1 MYVLTG
7 GGTGIGRC
15 LAESLSR
22 RGKSVLIVGRR
33 EQILRET
40 AASSPLIE
48 VCCADVSTDAGRE
61 KLALHLTNQPTL
73 DGLIHNAGSL
83 EPISSLARVKKDA
96 WEQSFA
102 LNVHAPLFLT
112 QCLLPKLDNARV
124 LNIGSAGAHFPVL
137 GWGAYCVTKA
147 ALFMLT
153 QCFQQECGS
162 LTAFASVMPGMVD
175 TDIQARIR
183 QGSSFMDKDTVAF
196 YQSMKAG
203 SRLLKAETVALFL
216 TWLLLDIA
224 TKDYVAREWDIY
236 DTSHHASWLPSSH
249 ILPHWEQ

>member
-33 EQILRET
+33 EHLLRET

-48 VCCADVSTDAGRE
+48 ICCVDVSTDAGRE
-61 KLALHLTNQPTL
+61 KLALHLKDGPAL

-83 EPISSLARVKKDA
+83 EPISSLATVKKDA
-96 WEQSFA
+96 WEQTFA

-112 QCLLPKLDNARV
+112 QGLLPKLNNARV
-124 LNIGSAGAHFPVL
+124 LNIGSAVAHFPVL

-162 LTAFASVMPGMVD
+162 LTAFASVMPGIVD
-175 TDIQARIR
+175 TEMQALARH
-183 QGSSFMDKDTVAF
+183 GSSCMDKDNVAF
-196 YQSMKAG
+196 YQSLKAEG
-203 SRLLKAETVALFL
+203 RLLKAETVALFL

-224 TKDYVAREWDIY
+224 TKDYVAKEWDIY
-236 DTSHHASWLPSSH
+236 DTTHHASWLLPSH
-249 ILPHWEQ
+249 VLPQWEQ